1 MDANNG
7 SALVSYLKNGRFALT
22 AALSLLGIAYFGVLT
37 HLKLPS
43 FLLLAAGIALALW
56 IAYAGYSAL
65 CTTPARFTVL
75 FRKSVDY
82 FPLVCFLYF
91 LASYA
96 VADIGGPFEIAAVLL
111 FVSIL
116 VLAFIL
122 GHQISKDPA
131 YGTLLK
137 EISRRNVVFTVYEWI
152 EALILAAF
160 WVLLINIFVFQ
171 IYQIPSESMVPRLF
185 VNDRVVVS
193 KFQHGPGLPLSDVKL
208 PYLKKIDRG
217 EIVVFR
223 NPKYSYTRQGEIKT
237 ALSQLVY
244 MVTFTAVNLD
254 KYDETG
260 RIKSDP
266 LVKRVVGVP
275 GEKLMMVDDVL
286 YVKRPGDAE
295 FRELEEDRGY
305 RAGHLKDLPADVRND
320 VRAVVPSDDE
330 ILVMRRFDERKNAL
344 DLDETYRELESLY
357 ETIAAAASTN
367 GAENL
372 QNPIATGFRVDAL
385 FNGLYET
392 ARIAASGRADLER
405 LRDFLLGWRES
416 PAGETMFEEHSRRVN
431 LLIKLTWA
439 RLLRIQFEV
448 LTGTAE
454 PETQD
459 AEFRTLAADAEDLVT
474 YLKLFDF
481 RNFGEFPA
489 GPDQYLPEGHYFL
502 MGDNRFNSV
511 DMRHALNY
519 RMRTLDAAD
528 PFSVEY
534 FSLLAPRSVEKS
546 SIIGSVNLR
555 VWPFSRFTVF

>member
-1 MDANNG
+1 MDANTG
-7 SALVSYLKNGRFALT
+7 SALVSCLKNGRFALT
-22 AALSLLGIAYFGVLT
+22 AALSLLGIVYFGVLT
-37 HLKLPS
+37 HLRLPS
-43 FLLLAAGIALALW
+43 FLLLAAGLALALW

-65 CTTPARFTVL
+65 CTSPARFTVL
-75 FRKSVDY
+75 FRKTVDY

-96 VADIGGPFEIAAVLL
+96 VADIGRPFELIAVLL
-111 FVSIL
+111 FVAIL

-122 GHQISKDPA
+122 GHKISKDPA
-131 YGTLLK
+131 YGALLK
-137 EISRRNVVFTVYEWI
+137 EISHRNVVFSVYEWI

-160 WVLLINIFVFQ
+160 WVLLINIFIFQ

-208 PYLKKIDRG
+208 PYLKQIERG
-217 EIVVFR
+217 EVVVFR
-223 NPKYSYTRQGEIKT
+223 NPKYSYTRQGEIRT

-295 FRELEEDRGY
+295 FRELEEDRTY
-305 RAGHLKDLPADVRND
+305 RAGYLKDLPADVRDD
-320 VRAVVPSDDE
+320 VRAVVPNEDE
-330 ILVMRRFDERKNAL
+330 IRVMQKFDERKRTL
-344 DLDETYRELESLY
+344 DSDEVYRELASLY
-357 ETIAAAASTN
+357 DTIAQAAQAGGT
-367 GAENL
+367 ENPL
-372 QNPIATGFRVDAL
+372 NPMAAGFRVDAL

-405 LRDFLLGWRES
+405 LRDFLLGWREH
-416 PAGETMFEEHSRRVN
+416 PAGETMFDENSRKVN

-439 RLLRIQFEV
+439 RLLRIQLEV
-448 LTGTAE
+448 LTGSTE
-454 PETQD
+454 PEAQD

-489 GPDQYLPEGHYFL
+489 DRDQYLPEDHFFL

-519 RMRTLDAAD
+519 RTRTLDAAD

-555 VWPFSRFTVF
+555 VWPFSRFTIF

>member
-1 MDANNG
+1 MDANTG
-7 SALVSYLKNGRFALT
+7 SALVSCLKNGRFALT
-22 AALSLLGIAYFGVLT
+22 AALSLLGIVYFGVLT

-43 FLLLAAGIALALW
+43 FLLLAAGLALALW

-65 CTTPARFTVL
+65 CTSPARFTVL
-75 FRKSVDY
+75 FRKTVDY

-96 VADIGGPFEIAAVLL
+96 VADIGRPFELIAVLL
-111 FVSIL
+111 FFAIL
-116 VLAFIL
+116 VLAFVL
-122 GHQISKDPA
+122 GHKISKDPA
-131 YGTLLK
+131 YGALLK
-137 EISRRNVVFTVYEWI
+137 EISHRNVVFSVYEWI

-160 WVLLINIFVFQ
+160 WVLLINIFIFQ

-208 PYLKKIDRG
+208 PYLKKIQRG
-217 EIVVFR
+217 EIVVLR
-223 NPKYSYTRQGEIKT
+223 NPKYSYTRQGEIRT

-286 YVKRPGDAE
+286 YVKRPEDAE
-295 FRELEEDRGY
+295 FRELEEDRAY
-305 RAGHLKDLPADVRND
+305 RAGYLKDLPADVRDD
-320 VRAVVPSDDE
+320 VRAVVPNEDE
-330 ILVMRRFDERKNAL
+330 IRVMQKFDERKRTL
-344 DLDETYRELESLY
+344 DSDEAYRELASLY
-357 ETIAAAASTN
+357 DTIAQAAQAGGT
-367 GAENL
+367 ENPL
-372 QNPIATGFRVDAL
+372 NPMAAGFRVDAL

-405 LRDFLLGWRES
+405 LRDFLLGWRAHS
-416 PAGETMFEEHSRRVN
+416 AGETMFDENSRKVN

-439 RLLRIQFEV
+439 RLLRIQLEV
-448 LTGTAE
+448 LTGEAE
-454 PETQD
+454 TETQD

-489 GPDQYLPEGHYFL
+489 GRDQYLPEDHFFL

-519 RMRTLDAAD
+519 RTRTLDAAD

-555 VWPFSRFTVF
+555 VWPFSRFTIF